1 MQKFSEIQYRVR
13 FDSRD
18 AFPSNIYT
26 YIYVC
31 IYIFFLHTIQMSR
44 NSLGTNVFSS
54 SSYIPVICIMRT
66 HVHVFEKSSE
76 YIRLLEYARSNIMYI
91 THVIYNYK
99 KELGYEDKYY
109 INVDILCVVAVDV
122 INK

>member
-18 AFPSNIYT
+18 AFPSNIY
-26 YIYVC
+26 
-31 IYIFFLHTIQMSR
+31 IFFFSALHTIQMSR

-66 HVHVFEKSSE
+66 RVHVFEKSSE
-76 YIRLLEYARSNIMYI
+76 YMFALHNAYARSNIMCI